1 MSQCVVILS
10 SSNSSLGGAPEA
22 FVQNMVSGLQDSGVK
37 SHVFRFFGDTD
48 KTPNLKSRAESY
60 YCLKR
65 RVQGAGL
72 KTIEVLLQVLKLPR
86 FVYQVKVIHKS
97 NHLVLC
103 GIDRFYF
110 IAPLLLVSA
119 LFRIKI
125 YRIITEI
132 YSPSSLGKNL
142 LGRVKEKSNQIQ
154 LMYLD
159 KYLAGVI
166 VLTNF
171 LRDLLIE
178 YGVTEDRI
186 LLIRSFTNLNT
197 DGIEEITRK
206 KPYEDFISPLIFCY
220 FGSVSRDNGIHFLLD
235 AFDSLAK
242 HEPGLCSLRI
252 IGPFSDDR
260 KLRNKM
266 ATIGHPHWL
275 EIHPNVLSDKLKL
288 LCHDVFCFVNPRI
301 LGVHATSG
309 WPTKIGEY
317 IGMRRPIIT
326 TRVGDLE
333 QVFSDRGEV
342 LFADPEDV
350 GSLVATIK
358 WAINHRLELE
368 SIENRAYK
376 WALDHLCRQK
386 NGRRLALFLNL
397 NCIH

>member
-1 MSQCVVILS
+1 MSQCVVILT

-22 FVQNMVSGLQDSGVK
+22 FVKNMASGLQDSGVE
-37 SHVFRFFGDTD
+37 SHVFRFFGETD
-48 KTPNLKSRAESY
+48 KRPSVQSRAESY

-65 RVQGAGL
+65 RVQGGIL
-72 KTIEVLLQVLKLPR
+72 KTIEALLQVLKIPQ
-86 FVYQVKVIHKS
+86 FVYQVRVIHKS
-97 NHLVLC
+97 RHLVLC

-110 IAPLLLVSA
+110 IAPLLLVST

-132 YSPSSLGKNL
+132 YSQSSLGRNF
-142 LGRVKEKSNQIQ
+142 LGFVKQKSNQIQ

-178 YGVTEDRI
+178 YGVAEDRI
-186 LLIRSFTNLNT
+186 LLVRSFTDLNT
-197 DGIEEITRK
+197 DGVEEIKRK
-206 KPYEDFISPLIFCY
+206 ELHEEFRSPLIFCY
-220 FGSVSRDNGIHFLLD
+220 FGSVSRDNGVHVLLD

-242 HEPGLCSLRI
+242 DEPGACSLRI
-252 IGPFSDDR
+252 IGPFSDDP
-260 KLRNKM
+260 KLRSKV
-266 ATIGHPHWL
+266 AAIGQRHWL
-275 EIHPNVLSDKLKL
+275 ETHSNVLSDKLKL

-301 LGVHATSG
+301 LGVHAASG

-326 TRVGDLE
+326 TRVGDLQ

-350 GSLVATIK
+350 SSLVAAVK
-358 WAINHRLELE
+358 WAIGHRLELT
-368 SIENRAYK
+368 SIENRAYN
-376 WALDHLCRQK
+376 WALDHLCRKK
-386 NGRRLALFLNL
+386 NGRRLARFLNVRV
-397 NCIH
+397 IS